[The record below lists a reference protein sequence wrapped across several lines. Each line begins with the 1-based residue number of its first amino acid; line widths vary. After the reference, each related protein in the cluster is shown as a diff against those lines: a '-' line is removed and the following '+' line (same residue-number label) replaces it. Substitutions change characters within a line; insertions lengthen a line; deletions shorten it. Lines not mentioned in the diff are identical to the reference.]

1 MLEITFEH
9 KDIFELFKE
18 NNHVYKDG
26 VYDFTFEGRFAVY
39 HCHYKNEL
47 VYISLDMETGYNSQ
61 ILVKPDGVL
70 YTEKEYNSIVPAVLN
85 SIKYTGDRR
94 SAALT
99 NADPMDVIELIFK
112 TIMPRYG
119 YKLRYEQMNL
129 AKAMYRSI
137 TQKTVGICEAEVGTG
152 KTLAYLVA
160 AVVARTRMPSY
171 VTSNPITVVTSS
183 IELQTSIVEKDL
195 PRLSEMLCEYGVI
208 HKPLKVVLRKGKEH
222 YMCYSRYQTFMKSL
236 ERRPRKNKKLIEY
249 LKEHDYEKN
258 GFDLDK
264 TKLPPNVKDKICVKG
279 LCAKCQYRD
288 KCRYGKFRYF
298 CQFDEDIDVQVT
310 NHNLYLVTKK
320 IKTDIL
326 QNSFLVIV
334 DEAHKFKDTALDVFG
349 VRINEKEVS
358 LFIDAMRDVAVN
370 KGIEDK
376 YKKTLKSLKFNTKA
390 LFKSMARHVREE
402 EDGNINDNI
411 TLTVKERERVEE
423 IVYSIRR
430 INKSTKI
437 ATAEYK
443 NWCQNLLEGFEA
455 FIRPHD
461 ITVWVEKDDSENI
474 VICAT
479 YKDIGRILY
488 NNVWNK
494 ATCHIL
500 TSGTMSDGTSFDYF
514 REQNGI
520 SIFPRR
526 CTYEKSVP
534 SPFDY
539 QSHTRLYIP
548 TDMPTPDNSEKY
560 FKVIADRVVDL
571 VNATNGHTA
580 ILFTSYKAL
589 SEIYL
594 LTKDKLKKYELFVMT
609 RGDKNV
615 IKNFKNSKNGV
626 IFASGSIWE
635 GVDCPGDC
643 LSSVIIVR
651 LPFPLR
657 TAILQEKKKK
667 CKNFTEFSNKYTT
680 PEMII
685 KLRQGV
691 GRLIRTETDTGVIS
705 ILDSRS
711 YNMAYSKAIEE
722 VLKKYPRVSSVEE
735 VSRFIKGIKPKE
747 YFDN

>member
-9 KDIFELFKE
+9 KDLFDIIKE
-18 NNHVYKDG
+18 NNRVYKDG
-26 VYDFTFEGRFAVY
+26 EYDFTFEGRFVVY
-39 HCHYKNEL
+39 HCHHKNEL
-47 VYISLDMETGYNSQ
+47 VYIALDMETGYGSQ
-61 ILVKPDGVL
+61 KLVKPDGVL
-70 YTEKEYNSIVPAVLN
+70 YTEKEYNSIVPAILN

-99 NADPMDVIELIFK
+99 NADPMDVIELVFK

-119 YKLRYEQMNL
+119 YKLRFEQMNL
-129 AKAMYRSI
+129 AKSMYRSM

-160 AVVARTRMPSY
+160 AIIARTRLPYYRM
-171 VTSNPITVVTSS
+171 SNPITVATST
-183 IELQTSIVEKDL
+183 IELQTSIVEKDI
-195 PRLSEMLCEYGVI
+195 PMLSEMLCEYGVI

-288 KCRYGKFRYF
+288 KCRYGKFRYY
-298 CQFDEDIDVQVT
+298 CQFDRDIDVQVT

-320 IKTDIL
+320 TKTDIL
-326 QNSFLVIV
+326 KNSSLVIV
-334 DEAHKFKDTALDVFG
+334 DEAHKFKDAALDVFG
-349 VRINEKEVS
+349 IRITEKEVS
-358 LFIDAMRDVAVN
+358 IFIDAIKDVAVN
-370 KGIEDK
+370 KGMEDK
-376 YKKTLKSLKFNTKA
+376 YKKTIRSLKLNTRA
-390 LFKSMARHVREE
+390 FFKSMSRHVRAE
-402 EDGNINDNI
+402 EDYSINTKV
-411 TLTVKERERVEE
+411 TLSVKERKRAEE
-423 IVYSIRR
+423 IANCLYR
-430 INKSTKI
+430 IKKSTKL

-443 NWCQNLLEGFEA
+443 NWCQNLLQGFED
-455 FIRPHD
+455 IVKPHD
-461 ITVWVEKDDSENI
+461 ITVWVEEDDNQNVI
-474 VICAT
+474 VRAT
-479 YKDIGRILY
+479 YKDIGRVLY
-488 NNVWNK
+488 NEVWNK
-494 ATCHIL
+494 EMNYIL

-520 SIFPRR
+520 NILGRLR
-526 CTYEKSVP
+526 TYEKSVP

-539 QSHTRLYIP
+539 QRHTKLYIP
-548 TDMPTPDNSEKY
+548 TDLPAPNENDKY
-560 FKVIADRVVDL
+560 FAAVADRVVEL
-571 VNATNGHTA
+571 VEATNGHTA

-589 SEIYL
+589 SEIYM
-594 LTKDKLKKYELFVMT
+594 LTKDKLKKYDLFVMT
-609 RGDKNV
+609 RGDKNA
-615 IKNFKNSKNGV
+615 IKMFKKSKNGV
-626 IFASGSIWE
+626 IFASGSMWE

-657 TAILQEKKKK
+657 NAVLQEKKEK
-667 CKNFTEFSNKYTT
+667 CRDFSEFMNKYTI

-685 KLRQGV
+685 KLRQGA
-691 GRLIRTETDTGVIS
+691 GRLVRTETDTGVIS
-705 ILDSRS
+705 ILDSRANNIS
-711 YNMAYSKAIEE
+711 YSNAINE
-722 VLKKYPRVSSVEE
+722 VLGKHPRISSVKE
-735 VSRFIKGIKPKE
+735 VSRFIKEIKPKE